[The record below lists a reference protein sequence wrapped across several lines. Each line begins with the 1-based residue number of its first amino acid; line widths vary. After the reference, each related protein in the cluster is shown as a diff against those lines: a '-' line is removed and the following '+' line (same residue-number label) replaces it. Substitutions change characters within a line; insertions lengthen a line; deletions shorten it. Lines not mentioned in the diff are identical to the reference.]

1 MREYDI
7 FFLGDEDSGKSSVFN
22 YYSNDINDDN
32 LIGIRKTSKKKKIGK
47 HSETQF
53 NFYDISPQECN
64 KKIVKDLYQDV
75 DIFIIFFNS
84 EKTFKSIDYY
94 IDFISKYKKGIIFIL
109 RVINNDNHN
118 NEINYEEKIQ
128 EKYQYA
134 HYYECVT
141 KNFDKIFEQFI
152 TDLMDKRNSSISLIP
167 EKHKKSK
174 EPKNSKKSC
183 CWFLF
188 IFYCF
193 YW

>member
-75 DIFIIFFNS
+75 DVFIIFFNS

-141 KNFDKIFEQFI
+141 KNFDKIFEQFV
-152 TDLMDKRNSSISLIP
+152 TDLIYRRNDSFSLIP

-183 CWFLF
+183 C
-188 IFYCF
+188 
-193 YW
+193 

>member
-1 MREYDI
+1 MREYNI
-7 FFLGDEDSGKSSVFN
+7 FFLGDEDSGKSSIFN
-22 YYSNDINDDN
+22 SYSDDKTNYDN
-32 LIGIRKTSKKKKIGK
+32 LIGIRKVSTKKKIGNY
-47 HSETQF
+47 SETEF

-75 DIFIIFFNS
+75 DVFIIFFNS

-94 IDFISKYKKGIIFIL
+94 IDFISKCEKGIIFIL
-109 RVINNDNHN
+109 RVSNNDNHN

-183 CWFLF
+183 C
-188 IFYCF
+188 
-193 YW
+193 